1 MLAEKIRG
9 ALAATVFAALV
20 AGPFAA
26 AHAES
31 GNIAP
36 EPPAGATA
44 PAPDADNDRADAAWT
59 DFLET
64 EGAILA
70 DAQFAAL
77 NNLAFQAA
85 AVRVCDGHGLAKETF
100 GKAIGLVHG
109 RSSFYA
115 NQRDG
120 TPGRQVWY
128 KYVDRAIRSERHY
141 WACLHYIIANSVKH
155 GFAVR
160 MDEWEW
166 SSYHELLAEHG
177 PAWIDDLCR
186 EFPLHGFG
194 KGWDDWRVG
203 ERRIVIPTA

>member
-9 ALAATVFAALV
+9 ALAATAFAALL

-44 PAPDADNDRADAAWT
+44 PAPDADNDRADAAWA

-85 AVRVCDGHGLAKETF
+85 AVRVCEGHGLAKDAF
-100 GKAIGLVHG
+100 GKAIGDILGGTDKELTDEQHEERKTAILVAFGARYGLFIAEAHG
-109 RSSFYA
+109 DKPDFCA
-115 NQRDG
+115 AAAKLKAEPDG
-120 TPGRQVWY
+120 VPVFL
-128 KYVDRAIRSERHY
+128 E
-141 WACLHYIIANSVKH
+141 
-155 GFAVR
+155 
-160 MDEWEW
+160 
-166 SSYHELLAEHG
+166 
-177 PAWIDDLCR
+177 
-186 EFPLHGFG
+186 
-194 KGWDDWRVG
+194 
-203 ERRIVIPTA
+203 